1 MADDEQAP
9 QIGVR
14 QQRRHNMIILQGV
27 TRDNHLEAI
36 AEVLAVEEPQRIIIS
51 VAFANEAGVA
61 MVEDCI
67 QGLNDRACAIIGIRN
82 GITSAQALRRC
93 LSTGCKLYVVD
104 TGTRSVIFHPKI
116 YFSRSATEA
125 RLVIGSANLTYGGLI
140 SNIEASVL
148 LTFDLNNEDH
158 LQMVDDLEHKLDQL
172 LENFEENVFE
182 IDGDNAIVELLAEG
196 RVTDETVKPPPVPIG
211 SSNRRGADR
220 IPRMPLNVR
229 HVPRIARPPAAL
241 EGIEGGHP
249 DANINRSSLV
259 WQSSPL
265 KRRDLNIPTSPN
277 TAATG
282 SMLFKKGAS
291 DIDQQTYFRE
301 HVFHELDWIPDQRT
315 PGKELAEAEFQIVI
329 GLVDFGKH
337 TLTVT
342 HDTRTNTR
350 SFEQRQPMS
359 ALRWGTAK
367 QIIARED
374 LLDRT
379 ISLYRTGDN
388 KFVIEID

>member
-1 MADDEQAP
+1 
-9 QIGVR
+9 
-14 QQRRHNMIILQGV
+14 MIILQGV
-27 TRDNHLEAI
+27 THDNHLEAI
-36 AEVLAVEEPQRIIIS
+36 EEVVAVDEPQRIIIS

-61 MVEDCI
+61 LVEDWI
-67 QGLNDRACAIIGIRN
+67 HGLNDRVCVIIGIRN

-93 LSTGCKLYVVD
+93 LSAECQLYVVD

-116 YFSRSATEA
+116 YFARSDTEA
-125 RLVIGSANLTYGGLI
+125 RLVIGSANLTYGGLV

-148 LTFDLNNEDH
+148 LTFDLDNEDH
-158 LQMVDDLEHKLDQL
+158 RQMVDDLENKLDQL
-172 LENFEENVFE
+172 LEDFEENVFE
-182 IDGDNAIVELLAEG
+182 IDGDNAIDELLTEG

-211 SSNRRGADR
+211 SSNRRDADR
-220 IPRMPLNVR
+220 IPRMPLNVK
-229 HVPRIARPPAAL
+229 HVPRIERPPVAL
-241 EGIEGGHP
+241 EGVEDGHLA
-249 DANINRSSLV
+249 ANINRSSLV

-301 HVFHELDWIPDQRT
+301 HVFEELDWIPDQRT
-315 PGKELAEAEFQIVI
+315 PGKELAEAEFHIVI
-329 GLVDFGKH
+329 SMVDFGEH

-350 SFEQRQPMS
+350 SFAQRQPMS

-379 ISLYRTGDN
+379 LSLYRTGDN